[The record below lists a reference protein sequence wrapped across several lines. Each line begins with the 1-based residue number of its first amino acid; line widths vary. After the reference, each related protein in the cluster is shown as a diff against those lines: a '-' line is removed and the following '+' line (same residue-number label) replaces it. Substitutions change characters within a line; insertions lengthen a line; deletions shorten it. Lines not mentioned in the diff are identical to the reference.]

1 VGFEPTRTLP
11 RPSGFQADCSSART
25 WQRSSATER
34 LTEVR
39 RHQFIPRISRALI
52 WWLGSGDGGST
63 GPLFGELTGR
73 EGARSSSR
81 NFGWQGIAAYL
92 RGAVARLW
100 RMRSGLVAAAAVL
113 LCCTSRSCRR
123 CAAPPLLSG
132 LAGNAEA
139 GWRCPPTSFP
149 GRTGLRQRSVWRGR
163 SRRATSPRLLVAVGS
178 RPYSRVSRRR
188 AEVPVRL
195 AVGGVSDMRVIPP
208 PSDRPTLVRS
218 ISELALVAPLA
229 DGVAAPGR
237 QPVPVTQLDLYGRRL
252 ARRSPCSRVV
262 TRHGSSAAWCQT
274 LGKGVV
280 SCHNV

>member
-1 VGFEPTRTLP
+1 M
-11 RPSGFQADCSSART
+11 S
-25 WQRSSATER
+25 R
-34 LTEVR
+34 LTTLVELRGLEPLTPSMRIR
-39 RHQFIPRISRALI
+39 RMVAS
-52 WWLGSGDGGST
+52 
-63 GPLFGELTGR
+63 
-73 EGARSSSR
+73 
-81 NFGWQGIAAYL
+81 AAYL
-92 RGAVARLW
+92 T
-100 RMRSGLVAAAAVL
+100 GLVALSRLVRSVLVALVAVL

-218 ISELALVAPLA
+218 ISELVLVAPLA
-229 DGVAAPGR
+229 DGVAAPG

-252 ARRSPCSRVV
+252 ARRLPCSRVV